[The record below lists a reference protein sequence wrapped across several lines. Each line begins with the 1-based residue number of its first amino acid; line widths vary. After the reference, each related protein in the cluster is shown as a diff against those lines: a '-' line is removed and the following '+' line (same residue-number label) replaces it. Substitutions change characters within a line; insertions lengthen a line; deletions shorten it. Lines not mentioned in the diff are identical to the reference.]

1 MQTSIR
7 RKIVWAFSILIFFGG
22 SIWLVNDYVQRLIR
36 VKIQIIYHKNKALNT
51 ILEVRRY
58 EKNFF
63 LNGRVE
69 NLRQAIKYNCQAE
82 EELSDIIKNYGKYTL
97 SGNLDETLDR
107 LGTYCGIITV
117 LMNRINRI
125 NATGASPLYPSDPET
140 EKLKGEIAG
149 IGHSLTVHFEQMV
162 KQEREGLDDLVKRSR
177 RYLLFLSLTVFMLC
191 IGVALFLLFNVNR
204 PLKAIEDAIV
214 KIAAGN
220 YSRVELRC
228 TSYEFQSLVDS
239 LNKMIHELNRR
250 NEQIVHSEKMAS
262 LGTLTSGVAHE
273 LNNPL
278 NNISTS
284 IQIVMEE
291 LEDDDIEY
299 RRQLLFEAEKQI
311 ERARDIV
318 KALLE
323 FSGKR
328 KFSPGRVCFKNLVTD
343 SLTLIKGEVP
353 ANVTIT
359 LDVPDDIEVYID
371 AGRIQQVLINLM
383 LNGIHAMK
391 KEGGTLYIRSYME
404 DESTFCFQVRDT
416 GIGIPMENIYKIFDP
431 FFTTKE
437 VGKGSGLGLA
447 VSRSIIENHGGTMEA
462 YSRYGEGA
470 TFVVRLPTRTG

>member
-1 MQTSIR
+1 MKTSIR

-22 SIWLVNDYVQRLIR
+22 SIWLVNDYIHRLIR
-36 VKIQIIYHKNKALNT
+36 VKTQIIFHKNKALNT

-63 LNGRVE
+63 LNGRIE
-69 NLRQAIKYNCQAE
+69 NLKQAIKYNCQAE
-82 EELSDIIKNYGKYTL
+82 EELSDIIANYGKYTL
-97 SGNLDETLDR
+97 SKNLDETQER
-107 LGTYCGIITV
+107 LGSYCEIITA
-117 LMNRINRI
+117 LMNRIN
-125 NATGASPLYPSDPET
+125 ASGASPLYPSDPET
-140 EKLKGEIAG
+140 EKLKGEIAES
-149 IGHSLTVHFEQMV
+149 GHALTTHFEQMV
-162 KQEREGLDDLVKRSR
+162 LQEQEGLDDLVKRSR
-177 RYLLFLSLTVFMLC
+177 RYILFFSLTVFMLC
-191 IGVALFLLFNVNR
+191 IGVAVFLLFNVNR
-204 PLKAIEDAIV
+204 PLKAIEGAIV
-214 KIAAGN
+214 KIASGD
-220 YSRVELRC
+220 YSYIDLKC
-228 TSYEFQSLVDS
+228 TSYEFQSLVNS
-239 LNKMIHELNRR
+239 LNKMINELNRR

-299 RRQLLFEAEKQI
+299 RRQLLYEAEKQV

-328 KFSPGRVCFKNLVTD
+328 SFSPRRVCFKDLVSD
-343 SLTLIKGEVP
+343 SITLIKGEVP

-359 LDVPDDIEVYID
+359 LDIPDDLEVDLD
-371 AGRIQQVLINLM
+371 ASRIQQILINLM
-383 LNGIHAMK
+383 LNGIHAME
-391 KEGGTLYIRSYME
+391 KEGGELYVKAYIE

-416 GIGIPMENIYKIFDP
+416 GVGIPMENIYKIFDP

-447 VSRSIIENHGGTMEA
+447 VSRSIVENHGGTMEA

-470 TFVVRLPTRTG
+470 TFVVRLPARTG

>member
-1 MQTSIR
+1 MKTSIR

-36 VKIQIIYHKNKALNT
+36 VKSQIIYHKNKALNT

-63 LNGRVE
+63 LSGRIE
-69 NLRQAIKYNCQAE
+69 NLQQAIKYNCQAA

-97 SGNLDETLDR
+97 SKNLDETQTWLSSYSTR
-107 LGTYCGIITV
+107 VTT
-117 LMNRINRI
+117 LMNTMSRV
-125 NATGASPLYPSDPET
+125 NAAGGSTLYPADPET
-140 EKLKGEIAG
+140 EKLKADIAD
-149 IGHSLTVHFEQMV
+149 IGHSLTSHFERMV
-162 KQEREGLDDLVKRSR
+162 RQEQEGLDDLMKRSR
-177 RYLLFLSLTVFMLC
+177 RYLLLLSLSVFMLC

-214 KIAAGN
+214 KIASGN
-220 YSRVELRC
+220 YSRIELRC

-239 LNKMIHELNRR
+239 LNQMINELNRR

-299 RRQLLFEAEKQI
+299 RRQLLAEAEKQV

-323 FSGKR
+323 FSRKR
-328 KFSPGRVCFKNLVTD
+328 TFSAGRVRFKDLVTD
-343 SLTLIKGEVP
+343 SITLIRGEIP
-353 ANVTIT
+353 ANVTMEEDI
-359 LDVPDDIEVYID
+359 PDDIVVNLD
-371 AGRIQQVLINLM
+371 ANRVQQVLINLL
-383 LNGIHAMK
+383 LNSIQAMER
-391 KEGGTLYIRSYME
+391 EGGTIYIRAYME
-404 DESTFCFQVRDT
+404 NESTFCFQVRDS
-416 GIGIPMENIYKIFDP
+416 GVGIPMENIYKIFDP

-437 VGKGSGLGLA
+437 VGKGSGLGLS
-447 VSRSIIENHGGTMEA
+447 VSRSIIENHGGTMEV

-470 TFVVRLPTRTG
+470 TFVVRLPAGKD